1 MCFEYID
8 WWDKYTETSW
18 WSKKKKPKNNGKTD
32 GDYKH

>member
-8 WWDKYTETSW
+8 WWDKHTETSW
-18 WSKKKKPKNNGKTD
+18 WSKKKPKNNGKTD